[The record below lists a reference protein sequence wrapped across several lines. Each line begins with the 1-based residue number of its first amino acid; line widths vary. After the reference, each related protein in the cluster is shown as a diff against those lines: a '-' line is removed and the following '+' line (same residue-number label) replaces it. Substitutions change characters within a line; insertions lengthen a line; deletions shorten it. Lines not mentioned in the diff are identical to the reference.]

1 LLEKERAMTQV
12 GQRPTAACKENHV
25 EVNGFRIR
33 YWEAG
38 PPQPARVV
46 VMLEGMSWGL
56 STLRDALVQRYRVI
70 ALELPGFGAS
80 PANTRSQ
87 SVQELANTMA
97 QATAQVMPETYTLI
111 GTSFGANVALWQ
123 TLQSPDKVEALV
135 LIAPTALLPT
145 AGPLAGT
152 PEEMA
157 RRLFAHPDKARGFAS
172 VDTAIVAKEQAL
184 VQRLTG
190 GRHDAEAECRLG
202 EIPCATLVLFGAE
215 DKMVAPEAA
224 RIYRAQIPNSN
235 IAFVYDA
242 GHLIEAERPE
252 ALVNAVSDY
261 VELRETFIVG
271 RQTGIINPKDETG
284 GYGQFFPIW
293 VPVTNPQRGHFHQ
306 YSLSAYPLLLAV
318 ACRLIDLRPRT
329 GGVQSDIL
337 PFSFA
342 LLNKLSQHGTGQERE
357 SPAVRHL
364 TILFASEVIERRL
377 AAIITPDFRHTQ
389 GSIDR
394 KLGL

>member
-1 LLEKERAMTQV
+1 MTQV
-12 GQRPTAACKENHV
+12 GQRPTAARQEDHV
-25 EVNGFRIR
+25 EVDGFRIR
-33 YWEAG
+33 YWESG
-38 PPQPARVV
+38 PPQPVGVA
-46 VMLEGMSWGL
+46 VMLEGMTWGL
-56 STLRDALVQRYRVI
+56 SQLRGALAQKYRVI

-97 QATAQVMPETYTLI
+97 QATAQMVPETYTLI

-135 LIAPTALLPT
+135 LIAPTALLPA

-157 RRLFAHPDKARGFAS
+157 RRLFAHPEKARGFAS
-172 VDTAIVAKEQAL
+172 VAPAIVAKEQAL
-184 VQRLTG
+184 AQRLTG

-202 EIPCATLVLFGAE
+202 EILCATLVLFGSE

-224 RIYRAQIPNSN
+224 RIYRARIPNSN

-252 ALVNAVSDY
+252 ALVNAVSDF

-271 RQTGIINPKDETG
+271 RQTGVINP
-284 GYGQFFPIW
+284 
-293 VPVTNPQRGHFHQ
+293 
-306 YSLSAYPLLLAV
+306 
-318 ACRLIDLRPRT
+318 
-329 GGVQSDIL
+329 
-337 PFSFA
+337 
-342 LLNKLSQHGTGQERE
+342 
-357 SPAVRHL
+357 
-364 TILFASEVIERRL
+364 
-377 AAIITPDFRHTQ
+377 
-389 GSIDR
+389 
-394 KLGL
+394 